1 MKRMQQGFT
10 LIELMIVVAI
20 IGILAAI
27 AIPAYQDYTIRAKM
41 SEALNIASSA
51 KSSVSEYIVTMNA
64 MPNNADEAGFNAN
77 LDTEVVSS
85 VTWDNGADQIEIV
98 IKDLGGTTAANQE
111 FYLKVSSTQNSR
123 VMWVCLPGNVPNKY
137 LPANCR

>member
-1 MKRMQQGFT
+1 MRRTQQGFT

-41 SEALNIASSA
+41 SEGLNIASSA

-64 MPNNADEAGFNAN
+64 MPADADEAGFNSSP
-77 LDTEVVSS
+77 DTDVVKS
-85 VTWDNGADQIEIV
+85 VTWDNTADQIEVV
-98 IKDLGGTTAANQE
+98 IYGQGGTTADDQE

-123 VMWVCLPGNVPNKY
+123 VMWVCLPGTVPNKY